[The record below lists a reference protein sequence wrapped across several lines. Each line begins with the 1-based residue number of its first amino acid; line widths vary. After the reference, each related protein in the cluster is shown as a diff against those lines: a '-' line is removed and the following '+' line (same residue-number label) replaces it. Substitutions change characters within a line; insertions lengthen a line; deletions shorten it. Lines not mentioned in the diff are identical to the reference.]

1 MKNLISCVLTIAS
14 FAVFADVPGSSDSDL
29 LSRYTASTIIE
40 YDLIEGSYDFVYAPV
55 DKIKRDVSFESSV
68 RFTGSGQKVTYE
80 MPRGVSR
87 EDALRWY
94 TTQLDRLGAT
104 MLFACDGPDCGRAT
118 IWASQIFRIR
128 SLSAPDRQ
136 QSYAAYVLEEE
147 SDQTLVALYVV
158 ERGNKRVNAHIEEV
172 KPNALVTF
180 DENRGFADSL
190 NATGIAVI
198 RNVAPKR
205 DGSIDEAAKKVISA
219 IAEQMT
225 NLATQDIY
233 VVCHLHASGAA
244 DPLIEASGRCAEE
257 VADLLAAE
265 STMAPKAMGVGPL
278 LPVEGRKLSRV
289 EVVVPS
295 LMRQVSR

>member
-1 MKNLISCVLTIAS
+1 MKRLISCVLTVGS
-14 FAVFADVPGSSDSDL
+14 FSLFADVPGSTDSNI

-40 YDLIEGSYDFVYAPV
+40 YGLIEGSYDFIYASV

-68 RFTGSGQKVTYE
+68 RFSGSGQKITYE

-94 TTQLDRLGAT
+94 KNQLDRLGGT
-104 MLFACDGPDCGRAT
+104 MLFSCDGPDCGRAT

-136 QSYAAYVLEEE
+136 QSYAAYVLGEGL
-147 SDQTLVALYVV
+147 DQTLVALYVV

-172 KPNALVTF
+172 KPSAPVTF
-180 DENRGFADSL
+180 DENQGFADSL

-198 RNVAPKR
+198 RNVTPKR
-205 DGSIDEAAKKVISA
+205 DGSIDADAKKVISA
-219 IAEQMT
+219 IAKQMS
-225 NLATQDIY
+225 NLITRDIY

-257 VADLLAAE
+257 VAGQLAAE
-265 STMAPKAMGVGPL
+265 STIEPKAMGVGPL

>member
-1 MKNLISCVLTIAS
+1 MKRLISCVLTLGS
-14 FAVFADVPGSSDSDL
+14 FAVLGDVPGSSDSNL

-40 YDLIEGSYDFVYAPV
+40 YGGIEGAYDFIYASV

-68 RFTGSGQKVTYE
+68 RFSGTGQKITFE

-94 TTQLDRLGAT
+94 TSQLDRLGGT
-104 MLFACDGPDCGRAT
+104 MLFTCDGPDCGRAT
-118 IWASQIFRIR
+118 IWASQIFRVR

-136 QSYAAYVLEEE
+136 QSYAAYVLGERF
-147 SDQTLVALYVV
+147 DQTLVALYVV
-158 ERGNKRVNAHIEEV
+158 ERGNKRVIAHIEEV
-172 KPNALVTF
+172 KPSAPVTF

-198 RNVAPKR
+198 RNVTPAR
-205 DGSIDEAAKKVISA
+205 DGSIDDSAKAVISA
-219 IAEQMT
+219 IAKQML
-225 NLATQDIY
+225 NLVSQDVY
-233 VVCHLHASGAA
+233 VVCHMHASGAT

-257 VADLLAAE
+257 VAGLLAEE
-265 STMAPKAMGVGPL
+265 SPVEPKAMGVGPL
-278 LPVEGRKLSRV
+278 VPVEGRKLSRV

>member
-1 MKNLISCVLTIAS
+1 MKRLISCVLTIGS
-14 FAVFADVPGSSDSDL
+14 FALFADVPGSSDSNI

-40 YDLIEGSYDFVYAPV
+40 YGVIEGSYDFIYASV

-68 RFTGSGQKVTYE
+68 RFAGSGQKITYE

-94 TTQLDRLGAT
+94 TTQLDRLGGT
-104 MLFACDGPDCGRAT
+104 MLFSCEGPDCGRAT
-118 IWASQIFRIR
+118 IWASQIFRVR

-136 QSYAAYVLEEE
+136 QSYAAYVLGEG
-147 SDQTLVALYVV
+147 SNQTLIALYVV

-172 KPNALVTF
+172 KPSGPVTF

-198 RNVAPKR
+198 RNVTPKR
-205 DGSIDEAAKKVISA
+205 DGSIDADAKKVISA
-219 IAEQMT
+219 IAKQMS
-225 NLATQDIY
+225 NLITRDIY
-233 VVCHLHASGAA
+233 VVCHLHASGSA

-257 VADLLAAE
+257 VAGQLAAE
-265 STMAPKAMGVGPL
+265 SSIEPKAIGVGPL
-278 LPVEGRKLSRV
+278 LPVVGRKLSRV

>member
-1 MKNLISCVLTIAS
+1 MKRLISCVLTFGSIAL
-14 FAVFADVPGSSDSDL
+14 FADVPGSSDSNIL
-29 LSRYTASTIIE
+29 TRYTASTIIE
-40 YDLIEGSYDFVYAPV
+40 YGLIEGSYDFIYASV

-68 RFTGSGQKVTYE
+68 RFTGSGQKITYE

-87 EDALRWY
+87 EDALRWH
-94 TTQLDRLGAT
+94 TSQLDRQGGT
-104 MLFACDGPDCGRAT
+104 MLFSCDGPDCGRAT

-136 QSYAAYVLEEE
+136 QSYAAYALGDD

-158 ERGNKRVNAHIEEV
+158 ERGNKRVNAHIEVV
-172 KPNALVTF
+172 KPNAPVTF

-198 RNVAPKR
+198 RNVTPGR
-205 DGSIDEAAKKVISA
+205 DGSINADAKEVIGD
-219 IAEQMT
+219 IAVQLSSL
-225 NLATQDIY
+225 LASDVY
-233 VVCHLHASGAA
+233 VICHLHASGSTE
-244 DPLIEASGRCAEE
+244 PLIEASGRCAEE
-257 VADLLAAE
+257 VAGLLAE
-265 STMAPKAMGVGPL
+265 KTSFEPKPMGVGPL
-278 LPVEGRKLSRV
+278 IPVEGRKLSRI